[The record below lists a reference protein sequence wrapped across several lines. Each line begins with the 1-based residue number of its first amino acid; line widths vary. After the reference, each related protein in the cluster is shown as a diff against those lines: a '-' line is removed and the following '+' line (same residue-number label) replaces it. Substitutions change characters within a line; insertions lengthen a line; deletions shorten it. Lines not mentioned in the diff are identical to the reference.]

1 MVHRRRK
8 AGGAAWNAPR
18 SGEQSI
24 IQDAPTAMARNGAAM
39 NFELNEEQQLI
50 QDTAKR
56 FAAEEIAP
64 TIVEEEHQHAFR
76 PDRVAKMGQLG
87 FFSCALPEEL
97 GGSGMGFMESV
108 LMAEQIAKVSAS
120 WRVPFNMQNLGPA
133 LTVTKFGT
141 PEQKKKYVP
150 GWVAG
155 TQLGFFAMTEPNT
168 GSDVASMRTYALDKG
183 DHFEIHGNK
192 MWISQAHVG
201 DVGLLYAATDKA
213 QGNKGITAFIIEPK
227 KMKGCTARAIET
239 KLGLHCAPTGE
250 FVFEGMQVPKENVL
264 GKVGDGFR
272 VCMWQLN
279 QTRLGCAAGALG
291 VAGGA
296 LDLAIKYA
304 NERTQFGKTI
314 SQHQMVQA
322 QIADMVV
329 EHHAAQMLVYR
340 AAWLKDQGKPN
351 QYETSVAK
359 LAASEAAVRAANE
372 CMKIYGS
379 YGFSTEFPA
388 ERFYRDAKSLQV
400 VEGTSNIQRIIIS
413 GMACGFTANR
423 E

>member
-1 MVHRRRK
+1 
-8 AGGAAWNAPR
+8 
-18 SGEQSI
+18 
-24 IQDAPTAMARNGAAM
+24 M
-39 NFELNEEQQLI
+39 NFELTSEQQLI

-64 TIVEEEHQHAFR
+64 TLEQEELKHEFR
-76 PDRVAKMGQLG
+76 ADRVAQMGSLG
-87 FFSCALPEEL
+87 FFSCVLPEEF

-120 WRVPFNMQNLGPA
+120 WRLPFNMQNLGPA
-133 LTVTKFGT
+133 LTVARFGT
-141 PEQKKKYVP
+141 PEQKKKYIP
-150 GWVAG
+150 GWVDG

-168 GSDVASMRTYALDKG
+168 GSDVASMKTHAIDRG
-183 DHFEIHGNK
+183 DHWEVHGSK

-201 DVGLLYAATDKA
+201 DAGLLYVYTDKA
-213 QGNKGITAFIIEPK
+213 AGNKGMTAFIIEPK
-227 KMKGCTARAIET
+227 NMPGCTSRAIET
-239 KLGLHCAPTGE
+239 KLGLRCSPTGE
-250 FVFEGMQVPKENVL
+250 FVFEGMKVPKENVL
-264 GKVGDGFR
+264 GKPGDGFR
-272 VCMWQLN
+272 ICMWQLN

-296 LDLAIKYA
+296 LDLAIAYA
-304 NERTQFGKTI
+304 NDRTQFGKPI

-322 QIADMVV
+322 QIAEMTV

-351 QYETSVAK
+351 QFETSVAK
-359 LAASEAAVRAANE
+359 YAASEAAVHAANE

-379 YGFSTEFPA
+379 YGYSTEYPA

-400 VEGTSNIQRIIIS
+400 VEGTSNIQKIIIS
-413 GMACGFTANR
+413 GMACGHTPNR

>member
-1 MVHRRRK
+1 M
-8 AGGAAWNAPR
+8 
-18 SGEQSI
+18 
-24 IQDAPTAMARNGAAM
+24 M
-39 NFELNEEQQLI
+39 NFELTEEQRLI
-50 QDTAKR
+50 QDTARR
-56 FAAEEIAP
+56 FASEQIAP
-64 TIVEEEHQHAFR
+64 TLEEEERKHEFR
-76 PDRVAKMGQLG
+76 AERVAKMGGLG
-87 FFSCALPEEL
+87 FFSCAVPEDL

-108 LMAEQIAKVSAS
+108 LMAEQTGRVSAS

-133 LTVTKFGT
+133 LTLAKFGT
-141 PEQKKKYVP
+141 PEQKKRYVP

-168 GSDVASMRTYALDKG
+168 GSDVASMKTHAIDRG
-183 DHFEIHGNK
+183 DHWEVHGNK

-201 DVGLLYAATDKA
+201 DAGLLYAYTDKS

-250 FVFEGMQVPKENVL
+250 FVFEGMKVPKENVI
-264 GKVGDGFR
+264 GKPGDGFR
-272 VCMWQLN
+272 ICMWQLN

-296 LDLAIKYA
+296 LELAIKYA
-304 NERTQFGKTI
+304 NERTQFGKPI

-322 QIADMVV
+322 QIAEMTV
-329 EHHAAQMLVYR
+329 EHQSAQMLVYR
-340 AAWLKDQGKPN
+340 AAWLKDNGKPS

-359 LAASEAAVRAANE
+359 LAASEAAVHAANE

-400 VEGTSNIQRIIIS
+400 VEGTSNIQKIIIS
-413 GMACGFTANR
+413 GMACGHTPNR

>member
-1 MVHRRRK
+1 
-8 AGGAAWNAPR
+8 
-18 SGEQSI
+18 
-24 IQDAPTAMARNGAAM
+24 M
-39 NFELNEEQQLI
+39 NFELTEEQRLI
-50 QDTAKR
+50 QDTARR
-56 FAAEEIAP
+56 FAAEQIAP
-64 TIVEEEHQHAFR
+64 TLADEERRHVFRVE
-76 PDRVAKMGQLG
+76 RVAKMGGLG
-87 FFSCALPEEL
+87 FFSCAVPEDL
-97 GGSGMGFMESV
+97 GGSGMGFMESA
-108 LMAEQIAKVSAS
+108 LMAEQIGRVSAS

-133 LTVTKFGT
+133 LTVAKFGT
-141 PEQKKKYVP
+141 PEQRKKYVP

-168 GSDVASMRTYALDKG
+168 GSDVASMKTHAIDRG
-183 DHFEIHGNK
+183 DHWEVHGNK

-201 DVGLLYAATDKA
+201 DAGLLYAYTDKS

-250 FVFEGMQVPKENVL
+250 FVFEGMKVPKENVV
-264 GKVGDGFR
+264 GKPGDGFR
-272 VCMWQLN
+272 ICMWQLN

-296 LDLAIKYA
+296 LELAIKYA
-304 NERTQFGKTI
+304 NERTQFGKPI

-322 QIADMVV
+322 QIAEMTV
-329 EHHAAQMLVYR
+329 EHQSAQMLVYR
-340 AAWLKDQGKPN
+340 AAWLKDNGKPN

-359 LAASEAAVRAANE
+359 LAASEAAVHAANE

-400 VEGTSNIQRIIIS
+400 VEGTSNIQKIIIS
-413 GMACGFTANR
+413 GMACGHTPNR